1 MTKPGKPMKMH
12 SRQNGFT
19 KLTGSG
25 KKSASKIS
33 PIQCYFNF
41 FFLLDN
47 LKLFIK
53 LKLKPKL
60 SKSVCLRINQDNFLE
75 N

>member
-1 MTKPGKPMKMH
+1 MDSLNLLGVAKKAHP
-12 SRQNGFT
+12 
-19 KLTGSG
+19 KLVLYN
-25 KKSASKIS
+25 AIL
-33 PIQCYFNF
+33 IF